1 MRCRKRL
8 IICFDGTWNNAD
20 NGGNPTNVVRI
31 ARAIPSVGADGIP
44 QIVYY
49 EPGVGTGIFDKYI
62 GGVFGRGLEQNVKN
76 GYLFLAH
83 NYCGGD
89 EGYAAD
95 EIYVLARRLH
105 GKKPVRVH
113 RRLQGPA
120 QAALASQARAR
131 VEVLSHETGEAE

>member
-1 MRCRKRL
+1 MARAPGNGRAVARHINGRMRCRKRL

-76 GYLFLAH
+76 GYPAKARP
-83 NYCGGD
+83 
-89 EGYAAD
+89 AAS
-95 EIYVLARRLH
+95 APRRWT
-105 GKKPVRVH
+105 PIRT
-113 RRLQGPA
+113 A
-120 QAALASQARAR
+120 FM
-131 VEVLSHETGEAE
+131 